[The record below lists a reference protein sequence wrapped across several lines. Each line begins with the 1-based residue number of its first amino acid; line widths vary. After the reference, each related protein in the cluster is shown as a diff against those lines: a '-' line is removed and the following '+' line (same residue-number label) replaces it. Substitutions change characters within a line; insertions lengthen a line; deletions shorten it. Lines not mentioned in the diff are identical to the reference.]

1 MYYDWLSDTSPH
13 PAPALTRPPLQGTE
27 GESDNYY
34 HSPRANNSSR
44 YNNGPGAQTTGTT
57 AASRAHVNPAQQ
69 PSPPHRTASKEDNAT
84 REDNDSNQ
92 HSAHNIYAQTAPE
105 ILRTDLD
112 DPTAVLDTGA
122 MMTTIPRRLILG
134 TK

>member
-1 MYYDWLSDTSPH
+1 MITTH
-13 PAPALTRPPLQGTE
+13 HG
-27 GESDNYY
+27 
-34 HSPRANNSSR
+34 
-44 YNNGPGAQTTGTT
+44 QTTPHGTT
-57 AASRAHVNPAQQ
+57 DHGQKPLKPQ
-69 PSPPHRTASKEDNAT
+69 PRRQPTSTPHNNYPPPHRTASKEDNAT

-134 TK
+134 RQNR